1 MRSMK
6 RFIFKRRAAGDLDLN
21 EISKSPAA
29 LSIRRMEGG
38 RKMDVQ
44 LILNELH
51 ETGVLESHMRN
62 LKPLTGGTSSKVVV
76 VMDETKPRYVIKQND
91 PAVVEAEAEF
101 LHTYVQVEKL
111 SRLVYVDPLHRYLV
125 YTFRSG
131 LTQYHG
137 RNKTDL
143 LLRLATEVISHYKP
157 IGGERHY
164 GYSDHPFVEWRDFLL
179 HRMKESEKIIQD
191 VLPPEDHRF
200 VHTLVAGSPPRNIK
214 YLLHGDC
221 GVHNFVFAEN
231 GTLTGIID
239 PDPVVGEPL
248 YDLIYAFCSS
258 PDRLTVDTIL
268 PALEKLGPEMTEEYE
283 LNREVL
289 LGLYFRIAT
298 CIRHHPGDLDQ
309 YTEAWTYWLDRV
321 RCKEEGI

>member
-1 MRSMK
+1 MK

>member
-1 MRSMK
+1 V
-6 RFIFKRRAAGDLDLN
+6 LDLN

-29 LSIRRMEGG
+29 LSIRRMGGG

-76 VMDETKPRYVIKQND
+76 VMDGTKPRYVIKQND

-137 RNKTDL
+137 RNKSDL

-157 IGGERHY
+157 FGEERRY
-164 GYSDHPFVEWRDFLL
+164 GYPDHPFVEWRDFLL
-179 HRMKESEKIIQD
+179 HRTKESEKIIQD

-200 VHTLVAGSPPRNIK
+200 VHTLVAGSPQRNIK

-258 PDRLTVDTIL
+258 PDRLIVDTIL
-268 PALEKLGPEMTEEYE
+268 PALEKLGPEMTGEYE

-289 LGLYFRIAT
+289 QGLYFRIAT

-309 YTEAWTYWLDRV
+309 YTEAWTYWLDRI
-321 RCKEEGI
+321 C